1 MRRSTSPRCR
11 APPSGR
17 IVLRVEGGKPT
28 SSRFSDGK
36 ALDFRSLLQKMLNCT
51 ARLRLVEE
59 ENHLPFVEREL
70 PGEVDSQLLVPG
82 EQSPDRWQEIGP
94 DDQLGNVQHLFQFL
108 CDRGAG
114 TSLGAGPRHSGQG
127 IRGLQV

>member
-28 SSRFSDGK
+28 SSRFSDRK
-36 ALDFRSLLQKMLNCT
+36 ALDFRSLLQKMLHRM

-59 ENHLPFVEREL
+59 EGHFPFVEAEL
-70 PGEVDSQLLVPG
+70 GGEGDSQLLVPG
-82 EQSPDRWQEIGP
+82 EQRPGRRQEIRADERTGKRP
-94 DDQLGNVQHLFQFL
+94 HPF
-108 CDRGAG
+108 R
-114 TSLGAGPRHSGQG
+114 
-127 IRGLQV
+127 

>member
-28 SSRFSDGK
+28 SSRFSDRK
-36 ALDFRSLLQKMLNCT
+36 ALDFRSLLQKMLHRM

-59 ENHLPFVEREL
+59 ERHLPFVEAEL
-70 PGEVDSQLLVPG
+70 GGEVDSQLLVPG
-82 EQSPDRWQEIGP
+82 EQSPDRRQEIGE
-94 DDQLGNVQHLFQFL
+94 DDRLGKVQHLCQL
-108 CDRGAG
+108 LPEGVAGA
-114 TSLGAGPRHSGQG
+114 P
-127 IRGLQV
+127 